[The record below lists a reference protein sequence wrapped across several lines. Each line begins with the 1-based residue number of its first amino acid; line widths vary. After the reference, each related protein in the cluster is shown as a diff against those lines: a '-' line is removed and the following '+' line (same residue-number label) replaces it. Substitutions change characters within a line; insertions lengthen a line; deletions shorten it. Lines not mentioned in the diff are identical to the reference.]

1 MRISIIIFLTF
12 AILSANFSRLFVFA
26 GFEMNRAFIAAELCI
41 NKDKPQMHCNGKC
54 YLSKKLEQAREKQK
68 QQEKEIQKN
77 SFQEAFLFSSTDLNF
92 SLPLIKVENAI
103 IPNFH
108 IFHNTNS
115 IFQPPRG

>member
-1 MRISIIIFLTF
+1 MRFFTVIFLSI

-26 GFEMNRAFIAAELCI
+26 GFEMNKAFIAAELCI

-68 QQEKEIQKN
+68 QQDKELQKN
-77 SFQEAFLFSSTDLNF
+77 GFQEAFIFSSTDLDF
-92 SLPLIKVENAI
+92 TLPLIKVENAV

-108 IFHNTNS
+108 IVHNTIS
-115 IFQPPRG
+115 IFQPPRS